1 MTAGEAAEGREPL
14 GGAARIGAL
23 LAWRRAPGGGRM
35 GRLAEPVA
43 LVGGHRR
50 VYGASRPSQ
59 GGLAWLW
66 TPAGVAWRRMPAAG
80 RSPGDNQ
87 TLTPVGIQ

>member
-1 MTAGEAAEGREPL
+1 
-14 GGAARIGAL
+14 
-23 LAWRRAPGGGRM
+23 M

-43 LVGGHRR
+43 LVGGYRR

-66 TPAGVAWRRMPAAG
+66 MPAGVAWRRMPAG
-80 RSPGDNQ
+80 GGSPGDNQ
-87 TLTPVGIQ
+87 TPTPGGIQ